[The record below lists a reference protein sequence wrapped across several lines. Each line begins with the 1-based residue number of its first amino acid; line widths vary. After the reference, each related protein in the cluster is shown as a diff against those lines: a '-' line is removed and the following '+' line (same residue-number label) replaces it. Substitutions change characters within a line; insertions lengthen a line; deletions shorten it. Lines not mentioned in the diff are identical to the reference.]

1 MKENEKIKEIR
12 KALKLTQQ
20 VMADSIGVSKQY
32 LSRVENSLTD
42 LSKEKIVLLC
52 NTYNISL
59 NWLLM
64 DKGSM
69 FLGKVEQYKGF
80 KENVSLLI
88 DSNMRLN
95 LFCRYYKTIKKI
107 FEMEYPNA
115 DFDDILDTSKNVYIK
130 DFSTRKLKNTDALSL
145 IKQFDIIK
153 ESEEFKENVLSE
165 YCRLYVER
173 HESIEN
179 LKA

>member
-12 KALKLTQQ
+12 KELKLTQQ

-32 LSRVENSLTD
+32 LSRVENGLTD

-52 NTYNISL
+52 DTYNISL

-64 DKGSM
+64 NKGSM
-69 FLGKVEQYKGF
+69 LLGEIEQYKGF
-80 KENVSLLI
+80 KESVTILI
-88 DSNMRLN
+88 DSTMRLN

-107 FEMEYPNA
+107 FETEYPNA
-115 DFDDILDTSKNVYIK
+115 DFDDILDTSQNVYIK
-130 DFSTRKLKNTDALSL
+130 NFSTRKLKDADTLYL
-145 IKQFDIIK
+145 IKHFEERKD
-153 ESEEFKENVLSE
+153 SEEFKENVISE

-173 HESIEN
+173 HGNIKN
-179 LKA
+179 IKA